1 MRVLILSGSREI
13 VHVMVPPIG
22 EAYLASYLINQG
34 HEVKFLDLTLS
45 NDYKQDVSRAIN
57 DFNPQVIGIS
67 IRNVDS
73 TTFPGN
79 LFFYLPVKG
88 IIQYI
93 KQLVGSD
100 IPIILGGA
108 GFSIFSEEILRDLN
122 HDLGVVG
129 DGEYVFAEIIK
140 KIGNNEDPRKIEKGV
155 CFLDSSGEYHQ
166 NPPWRVENLDDLPFP
181 IREMMD
187 NEAYLIEPLNKSSPI
202 WGNIQTKR
210 GCPMNCIY
218 CSYKYIEGSNVRY
231 RSPQSIVEE
240 LDLIVNNYGIKNIFI
255 VDSIFNLNYEHVKET
270 CQEIINH
277 NIDVKWGANYIPSEK
292 FLDLMPLMKESGA
305 VHFATGIESL
315 SEEMLENMNKN
326 RSPDEAILT
335 SKKCVDL
342 EIEQLIH
349 IIVGGPG
356 ETIDTVRASLDR
368 LETIESF
375 RGNLWQGD
383 GDVIV
388 FIGMRI
394 YPHTPLQRIAVEEG
408 IISKDQNLLKPK
420 FYISPKVKDV
430 DLYQVVRNYGH
441 ANPRWMMPGLGFN
454 NPEGF
459 AELGNVQFAK
469 YQN

>member
-1 MRVLILSGSREI
+1 
-13 VHVMVPPIG
+13 MVPPIG

-388 FIGMRI
+388 S
-394 YPHTPLQRIAVEEG
+394 LV
-408 IISKDQNLLKPK
+408 
-420 FYISPKVKDV
+420 
-430 DLYQVVRNYGH
+430 
-441 ANPRWMMPGLGFN
+441 
-454 NPEGF
+454 
-459 AELGNVQFAK
+459 
-469 YQN
+469 